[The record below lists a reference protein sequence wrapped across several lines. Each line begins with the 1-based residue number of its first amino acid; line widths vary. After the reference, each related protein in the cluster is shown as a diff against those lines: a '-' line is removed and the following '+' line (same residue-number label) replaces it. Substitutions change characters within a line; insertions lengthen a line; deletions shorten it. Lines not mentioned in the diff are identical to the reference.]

1 MKRIK
6 RYWPVPFAVILLAA
20 ARIAAAIIPFRHL
33 AGHLGQTHGIE
44 PVTPLVSKKALA
56 RADRVGWVVKTAA
69 RLTPWI
75 STCFAQSLLSAALL
89 RRLQIPHA
97 IYFGLAKNTQQ
108 PDGLDAHAWVAAGP
122 CAVVGGR
129 GFTRFVV
136 VGCWV
141 WLPVNRKA
149 PLTRPASPVAQQ

>member
-6 RYWPVPFAVILLAA
+6 QYWPVPFAVILLAA
-20 ARIAAAIIPFRHL
+20 ARIAVAIIPFRHL
-33 AGHLGQTHGIE
+33 AGRLGKAHGIE
-44 PVTPLVSKKALA
+44 PATPLVPKKALA
-56 RADRVGWVVKTAA
+56 RAHRIGWVVKTAA

-108 PDGLDAHAWVAAGP
+108 PGGRDAHAWVAAGP

-129 GFTRFVV
+129 SFAQFVV

-141 WLPVNRKA
+141 WLPSNRKA